1 MLRYYSS
8 DYINNVVV
16 IIIQQSYFAVDVG
29 VHPLLEERG
38 DLADISITE
47 ISKHDLLEYPLIVS
61 LKLQRNKKQVVR
73 EEHQHTYHVVE

>member
-38 DLADISITE
+38 DLADISILD
-47 ISKHDLLEYPLIVS
+47 ISSWNALW
-61 LKLQRNKKQVVR
+61 
-73 EEHQHTYHVVE
+73 